1 MKMGDGIIHLCF
13 ISKPIKKACYYNYKY
28 MPQTVHPYRDITI
41 RFPGQVIV
49 GKNSLLK
56 LTDEV
61 INSGHKSALIIT
73 ISPLL
78 AKLEPLLAQLKE
90 AGVAVYVDTS
100 IVREPSFKDFEDL
113 LASLKDTAADV
124 IIGIGG
130 GSVLDVA
137 KLIAAQINN
146 HQTLVEITGI
156 GLLKNRTK
164 KLICIPTTAGTG
176 SEASPNAILIDDS
189 DNQKKG
195 IISPYL
201 VPDVV
206 VIDPAL
212 MISLPA
218 EVTAATGLDALTHCL
233 EAYTN
238 LYAHP
243 LIDMYALEGIRL
255 IAANLIKAVNDG
267 TDEDARTQLAIGSL
281 MGGFC
286 LGPVNTAG
294 VHALSYPLGSLY
306 HIAHGLSNALLLP
319 FVMEYNIPAAPERYA
334 AVARALG
341 CNSSINDFETAQAGV
356 EKIRQLI
363 KDCGIPA
370 SLKEIDIDKNTI
382 PQMAADAMKITRL
395 LKNNPRPINIDD
407 AVNIYE
413 AAY

>member
-1 MKMGDGIIHLCF
+1 
-13 ISKPIKKACYYNYKY
+13 
-28 MPQTVHPYRDITI
+28 MPQTEHPYRDITI

-49 GKNSLLK
+49 GKNSLFK
-56 LTDEV
+56 LTDE
-61 INSGHKSALIIT
+61 IIGSGYKSALIIT

-78 AKLEPLLAQLKE
+78 EKLELLLVELKG
-90 AGVAVYVDTS
+90 AGVAVHVDTS
-100 IVREPSFKDFEDL
+100 IVKEPSFKDFEDL
-113 LASLKDTAADV
+113 LKSVKHTGVDI

-137 KLIAAQINN
+137 KLIAAQIDND
-146 HQTLVEITGI
+146 QTLTDITGT
-156 GLLKNRTK
+156 GLLKNRNK
-164 KLICIPTTAGTG
+164 KLICVPTTAGTG
-176 SEASPNAILIDDS
+176 SEASPNAILIDDA

-201 VPDVV
+201 VPDAVI
-206 VIDPAL
+206 IDPAL

-255 IAANLIKAVNDG
+255 IAANLVKAVNDG
-267 TDEDARTQLAIGSL
+267 ADEDARTQLAIGSL

-294 VHALSYPLGSLY
+294 VHALSYPLGSMY

-319 FVMEYNIPAAPERYA
+319 FVMEYNIPATPERYA

-341 CNSSINDFETAQAGV
+341 CNSSINDFETAHAGV

-363 KDCGIPA
+363 SECGIPA
-370 SLKEIDIDKNTI
+370 SLKEINIDKNTI

-407 AVNIYE
+407 AVSIYE

>member
-1 MKMGDGIIHLCF
+1 MPLSIFVLYQNQLI
-13 ISKPIKKACYYNYKY
+13 KACYHNTYQY
-28 MPQTVHPYRDITI
+28 MPQTEHPYRDITI

-56 LTDEV
+56 LTDE
-61 INSGHKSALIIT
+61 IFGSGLKSALIIT
-73 ISPLL
+73 ITPLL
-78 AKLEPLLAQLKE
+78 EKLEPLLTRLKE
-90 AGVAVYVDTS
+90 AGIKVQIDTS
-100 IVREPSFKDFEDL
+100 IVREPSFSDFENL
-113 LASLKDTAADV
+113 LNTVKHTETGV
-124 IIGIGG
+124 VIGIGG

-146 HQTLVEITGI
+146 DQTLAEITGN
-156 GLLKNRTK
+156 GLLKNRLK

-176 SEASPNAILIDDS
+176 SEASPNAILIDDA

-195 IISPYL
+195 IISPFL

-206 VIDPAL
+206 IIDPLL
-212 MISLPA
+212 MVSLPA
-218 EVTAATGLDALTHCL
+218 AVTAATGLDALTHCL

-255 IAANLIKAVNDG
+255 IAANLVKAVNDG
-267 TDEDARTQLAIGSL
+267 TDQDARTQLAIGSL
-281 MGGFC
+281 LGGFC

-294 VHALSYPLGSLY
+294 VHALSYPLGSMY

-334 AVARALG
+334 AIARALG

-363 KDCGIPA
+363 SDCNIPA
-370 SLKEIDIDKNTI
+370 SLKEIHIDKNTI

-407 AVNIYE
+407 AINIYE

>member
-1 MKMGDGIIHLCF
+1 
-13 ISKPIKKACYYNYKY
+13 

-61 INSGHKSALIIT
+61 VGQGYKSALIIT
-73 ISPLL
+73 INPLL
-78 AKLEPLLAQLKE
+78 DKLEPLLAQLEE
-90 AGVAVYVDTS
+90 AGVTVHFDTS

-113 LASLKDTAADV
+113 LTSVKNTRADV

-130 GSVLDVA
+130 GSVLDIA
-137 KLIAAQINN
+137 KLIAAQIDND
-146 HQTLVEITGI
+146 QTLKEITGI
-156 GLLKNRTK
+156 GLLKNRNK
-164 KLICIPTTAGTG
+164 KLICVPTTAGTG
-176 SEASPNAILIDDS
+176 SEASPNAILIDNA

-206 VIDPAL
+206 IIDPEL

-243 LIDMYALEGIRL
+243 FIDMYALEGIRL
-255 IAANLIKAVNDG
+255 IARNLVKAVNDG

-294 VHALSYPLGSLY
+294 VHALSYPLGSMY

-334 AVARALG
+334 AIARALG
-341 CNSSINDFETAQAGV
+341 CSSSINDFETAHAGV

-363 KDCGIPA
+363 RDCGIPA
-370 SLKEIDIDKNTI
+370 TLKEIDIDKNTI

-395 LKNNPRPINIDD
+395 LKNNPRPITIDD